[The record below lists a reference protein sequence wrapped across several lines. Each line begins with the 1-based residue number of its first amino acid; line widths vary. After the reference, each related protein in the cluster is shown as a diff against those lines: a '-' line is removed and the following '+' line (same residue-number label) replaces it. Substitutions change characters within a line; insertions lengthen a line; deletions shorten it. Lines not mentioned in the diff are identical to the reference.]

1 MIHMPDFITKISSIK
16 GRRLLV
22 IATTS
27 LRPVLSE
34 VGLSEAFDSELR
46 VPPISSLDSL
56 EYVLRE
62 VSLFDRDD
70 DRNAAVQMLREAGF
84 PQTSQEVG
92 TNGLHIGVKKL
103 LSIIEMAR
111 QEPDNAAQRL
121 VGALMGLG
129 M

>member
-1 MIHMPDFITKISSIK
+1 MPDVITDFPSIK

-22 IATTS
+22 IATSS

-62 VSLFDRDD
+62 VSLFNSSEE
-70 DRNAAVQMLREAGF
+70 RNACVQMLREVGF

-92 TNGLHIGVKKL
+92 ANGLHIGVKKL
-103 LSIIEMAR
+103 LSIVEMAR